1 MAIITLTTDFG
12 VRDHFVGAI
21 KGFIYSELR
30 EAVIVDISHHIS
42 PFNILEAAY
51 ILKNAY
57 KTFPK
62 GTVHIIG
69 VDSEL
74 TPENKHIAVTIDG
87 HHFVGADNGILSFLA
102 QEIVPEKMVEINIH
116 DRVQGIFPV
125 LDVFVKVATH
135 LARGGQ
141 PEVIGKKI
149 SSMKVLKG
157 LSPVVNTAQ
166 DQISGSVIYI
176 DNYGNVISNISRK
189 FFDTYRKGRNFE
201 VWARNHR
208 FSRIHEKYSDVINF
222 NLDKSKRNA
231 DGERLALFNSSG
243 LIEIAVYKSNLETVG
258 GASSLLG
265 LNYRDSITIKFN
277 G

>member
-21 KGFIYSELR
+21 KGFIYSELP
-30 EAVIVDISHHIS
+30 EAIIVDISHQIS
-42 PFNILEAAY
+42 PFNITEAAY

-62 GTVHIIG
+62 GSVHIIG

-87 HHFVGADNGILSFLA
+87 HHFVGADNGILSLLA
-102 QEIVPEKMVEINIH
+102 QEINPEKMVEINIH

-125 LDVFVKVATH
+125 LDVFVKVAAH

-141 PEVIGKKI
+141 PEVIGKRI
-149 SSMKVLKG
+149 DSIKVLKG
-157 LSPVVNTAQ
+157 LSPVVNTVQ
-166 DQISGSVIYI
+166 NQINGNVIYI

-189 FFDTYRKGRNFE
+189 FFETYRKGRDFE

-208 FSRIHEKYSDVINF
+208 FTNIYERYSDAINF
-222 NLDKSKRNA
+222 NLEKSKRNA
-231 DGERLALFNSSG
+231 DGKRLAIFNSSD
-243 LIEIAVYKSNLETVG
+243 LLEIAVYKSNLDTVG

-265 LNYRDSITIKFN
+265 LSYRDSITITFI

>member
-21 KGFIYSELR
+21 KGFIYSELP
-30 EAVIVDISHHIS
+30 EAIIVDISHQIS
-42 PFNILEAAY
+42 PFNITEAAY

-62 GTVHIIG
+62 GSVHIIG

-74 TPENKHIAVTIDG
+74 TPDNKHIAVTIDG
-87 HHFVGADNGILSFLA
+87 HHFVGADNGILSLLA
-102 QEIVPEKMVEINIH
+102 QEINPEKMVEINIH

-141 PEVIGKKI
+141 PEVIGKRI
-149 SSMKVLKG
+149 DAIKVLKG

-166 DQISGSVIYI
+166 NQIKGSVIYI

-189 FFDTYRKGRNFE
+189 FFETYRKGRDFE

-208 FSRIHEKYSDVINF
+208 FTSIHERYSDAINF
-222 NLDKSKRNA
+222 NVEKSKRNA
-231 DGERLALFNSSG
+231 DGKRLAIFNSSN
-243 LIEIAVYKSNLETVG
+243 LLEIAVYKSNLDTVG

-265 LNYRDSITIKFN
+265 LSYRDSITITFI

>member
-21 KGFIYSELR
+21 KGFIYSELP

-42 PFNILEAAY
+42 PFNITEAAY

-74 TPENKHIAVTIDG
+74 TPENKHIVATIDG

-102 QEIVPEKMVEINIH
+102 QEIVPEKLVEINIH

-141 PEVIGKKI
+141 PEVIGKRI
-149 SSMKVLKG
+149 TALKVLKG
-157 LSPVVNTAQ
+157 LSPVVNTNQ

-189 FFDTYRKGRNFE
+189 FFENYSKGRDFE
-201 VWARNHR
+201 LWARNHR
-208 FSRIHEKYSDVINF
+208 FVKIHEKYSDVINF
-222 NLDKSKRNA
+222 NIEKSKRNA
-231 DGERLALFNSSG
+231 DGERLAIFNSSG

-265 LNYRDSITIKFN
+265 LNYRDSITIKFL
-277 G
+277 

>member
-21 KGFIYSELR
+21 KGYIYSELP
-30 EAVIVDISHHIS
+30 EAVVVDISHHVS
-42 PFNILEAAY
+42 PFNITEAAY

-57 KTFPK
+57 QTFPK

-102 QEIVPEKMVEINIH
+102 QEIMPEKIVEINIH

-125 LDVFVKVATH
+125 LDVFVKVSTH

-141 PEVIGKKI
+141 PEVIGKRI
-149 SSMKVLKG
+149 DSMKVLKG
-157 LSPVVNTAQ
+157 LSPVVNTAG

-189 FFDTYRKGRNFE
+189 FFEQYRKGRNFE
-201 VWARNHR
+201 LWARNHK
-208 FSRIHEKYSDVINF
+208 FERICEKYSDVINF
-222 NLDKSKRNA
+222 NNEKSRRNA
-231 DGERLALFNSSG
+231 DGDRLAIFNSSG
-243 LIEIAVYKSNLETVG
+243 LIEIAIYKSNLETVG

-265 LNYRDSITIKFN
+265 LTYRDSITVKFN
-277 G
+277 

>member
-1 MAIITLTTDFG
+1 MAFITLTTDFG

-21 KGFIYSELR
+21 KGFIYSELPQ
-30 EAVIVDISHHIS
+30 AVIVDISHEIS
-42 PFNILEAAY
+42 PFNITEAAY

-102 QEIVPEKMVEINIH
+102 QEIVPEKLVEINIH

-141 PEVIGKKI
+141 PEVIGKRI
-149 SSMKVLKG
+149 TSMKVLKG
-157 LSPVVNTAQ
+157 LSPVVNATQ
-166 DQISGSVIYI
+166 DQINGSVIYI

-189 FFDTYRKGRNFE
+189 HFESYRKGRDFE

-208 FSRIHEKYSDVINF
+208 FTRVHEKYSDVINF
-222 NLDKSKRNA
+222 NLEKSKRNA
-231 DGERLALFNSSG
+231 DGERLAIFNSSG
-243 LIEIAVYKSNLETVG
+243 LLEIAVYKSNLETVG

-265 LNYRDSITIKFN
+265 LNYRDSITVKFI
-277 G
+277 

>member
-12 VRDHFVGAI
+12 IRDHFVGAI
-21 KGFIYSELR
+21 KGFIYSELP

-42 PFNILEAAY
+42 PFNITEAAY

-57 KTFPK
+57 KTFPR

-102 QEIVPEKMVEINIH
+102 QEIVPEKIVEINIH
-116 DRVQGIFPV
+116 DRVQGVFPV
-125 LDVFVKVATH
+125 LDVFVKVGTH

-141 PEVIGKKI
+141 PEVIGKRLE
-149 SSMKVLKG
+149 SMKVLKG
-157 LSPVVNTAQ
+157 LSPVVNAAGN
-166 DQISGSVIYI
+166 QINGNVIYI

-189 FFDTYRKGRNFE
+189 FFETHCKGRKFE
-201 VWARNHR
+201 LWARNHK
-208 FSRIHEKYSDVINF
+208 FERIHEKYSDVINF
-222 NLDKSKRNA
+222 NVERSKRNA
-231 DGERLALFNSSG
+231 DGDKLAIFNSSG

-265 LNYRDSITIKFN
+265 LNYRDSITLKFI
-277 G
+277 